1 MDGLENVDAFFARTS
16 PPRPQATPRART
28 SMQALQNMGRTPE
41 PQARANGLDT
51 VEEES
56 DQNTEM
62 TVESPTVTTR
72 RNANRR
78 ATMVTSSSDLG
89 WMREARKGRRATM
102 AMASVREAMTPMRR
116 SPRTPSEQEDAT
128 QVNGSD
134 EDEPEFAAEQA
145 GDYRIEES
153 EEQVEEAEQD
163 YEEVEPMADQ
173 EFDQEFDQGVRP
185 GLDQEADPEAD
196 QGFGSDLDTQVE
208 HTEPPIPDTPEP
220 ELPQDPATPK
230 RRGRPRKPDSKPA
243 KNGQALSQEKATRRS
258 SRTSV
263 QPLAFWRNEH
273 IEYGYEQTESGAHVP
288 KVKNIVRQT
297 SHCPVCAESPRGEL
311 DLNDRNKFYYYD
323 DENYGFPV
331 SSDRTCKF
339 GPRASKHTASVGQKR
354 VRDEDDDNDDIA
366 FKQQLCQQEVALARN
381 SVEWVQMNDSR
392 DKYRVAV
399 GLYAE
404 YSNGDVYANSGVL
417 ALPVGGAKPVRQS
430 YERTMFYLVTA
441 GKVEVTI
448 RDAVMQVGILGQFI
462 VPSGNSYG
470 IKNIGTHPA
479 QLYFVQIGV
488 DDAAANGGAK
498 IKDVQEEEAPEEDEG
513 EETEEA
519 DVGHFSDVSEEL

>member
-1 MDGLENVDAFFARTS
+1 
-16 PPRPQATPRART
+16 
-28 SMQALQNMGRTPE
+28 
-41 PQARANGLDT
+41 
-51 VEEES
+51 
-56 DQNTEM
+56 
-62 TVESPTVTTR
+62 
-72 RNANRR
+72 
-78 ATMVTSSSDLG
+78 
-89 WMREARKGRRATM
+89 
-102 AMASVREAMTPMRR
+102 
-116 SPRTPSEQEDAT
+116 
-128 QVNGSD
+128 
-134 EDEPEFAAEQA
+134 
-145 GDYRIEES
+145 
-153 EEQVEEAEQD
+153 
-163 YEEVEPMADQ
+163 
-173 EFDQEFDQGVRP
+173 
-185 GLDQEADPEAD
+185 
-196 QGFGSDLDTQVE
+196 
-208 HTEPPIPDTPEP
+208 
-220 ELPQDPATPK
+220 
-230 RRGRPRKPDSKPA
+230 
-243 KNGQALSQEKATRRS
+243 
-258 SRTSV
+258 
-263 QPLAFWRNEH
+263 PLAFWRNEH

-288 KVKNIVRQT
+288 KVKNIVRVRKT
-297 SHCPVCAESPRGEL
+297 AEEKSQARRRRQALSKQPLPSLRGITRSEL
-311 DLNDRNKFYYYD
+311 DLNDRDKFYYYD

-331 SSDRTCKF
+331 SSDRTRKF
-339 GPRASKHTASVGQKR
+339 GPRAPKHAASAGQKR

-366 FKQQLCQQEVALARN
+366 FKQQLCQVVRPDGQTLVEQEVALARN

-488 DDAAANGGAK
+488 DNAAANGGAK
-498 IKDVQEEEAPEEDEG
+498 IEDVQDEEAPEEDEG
-513 EETEEA
+513 EEMEEA